1 MRVRNTVLRIEQSGV
16 FLCGERLHAEGG
28 AVGQFCG
35 GNFLV
40 FHNRYWKSDF
50 SNSPGKGVGRAPG
63 TMALRILSII
73 FVRLFLV
80 FDKIRMA
87 FFL

>member
-50 SNSPGKGVGRAPG
+50 SNSPGRGVGKGAGDYGFANFVNNFCP
-63 TMALRILSII
+63 TLSGI
-73 FVRLFLV
+73 
-80 FDKIRMA
+80 
-87 FFL
+87 